1 MELDTPLAFT
11 ETWSIE
17 QNSFEAAVLM
27 NQDIPDTTL
36 VAAYIGNGNGNEV
49 FVQNLQSN
57 LNTLGLAAG
66 AVVNGDGDFAT
77 YGTDGAYAIAAINNS
92 WKPLTV
98 QAWYYDV
105 SKLAQAYWLQ
115 ADLNIEGILVGA
127 QYTGLTL
134 DRKSG
139 ADGTES
145 NALAVMAG
153 YEMKDTFT
161 VKAAFSQT
169 DKDTAAGWNTAT
181 STGQSKL
188 YTEAKWVSGYGY
200 VTAADTTAIKV
211 AAMTPEAL
219 TWVKLGLCGTQTT
232 NDTTN
237 VDMMQVALDAS
248 KSFGPLDVELMYVY
262 MDADNQ
268 NAGDAYNTV
277 NAYLTLNF

>member
-1 MELDTPLAFT
+1 LR
-11 ETWSIE
+11 
-17 QNSFEAAVLM
+17 
-27 NQDIPDTTL
+27 
-36 VAAYIGNGNGNEV
+36 
-49 FVQNLQSN
+49 SN
-57 LNTLGLAAG
+57 VNTLGLAAG

-169 DKDTAAGWNTAT
+169 DKDTAAGWND
-181 STGQSKL
+181 
-188 YTEAKWVSGYGY
+188 SGS
-200 VTAADTTAIKV
+200 
-211 AAMTPEAL
+211 
-219 TWVKLGLCGTQTT
+219 
-232 NDTTN
+232 
-237 VDMMQVALDAS
+237 VDMGQTWSMR
-248 KSFGPLDVELMYVY
+248 
-262 MDADNQ
+262 
-268 NAGDAYNTV
+268 NT
-277 NAYLTLNF
+277 NNK